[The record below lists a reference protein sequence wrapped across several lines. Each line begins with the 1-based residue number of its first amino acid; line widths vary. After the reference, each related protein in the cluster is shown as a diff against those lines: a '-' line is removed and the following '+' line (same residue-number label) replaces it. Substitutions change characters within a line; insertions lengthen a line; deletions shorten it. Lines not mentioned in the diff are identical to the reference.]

1 MRTALVPSARTGR
14 SAPARA
20 FEAAL
25 AMNQAMGA
33 LPWTARTQHDYAQL
47 LLARDTAGNGRR
59 ARELLGAA
67 RATYRE
73 LHLHPYRLNF
83 TPTSSQTRL
92 GPADSP

>member
-73 LHLHPYRLNF
+73 LHIRPYRLNF
-83 TPTSSQTRL
+83 TPTSSQTQR
-92 GPADSP
+92 AARR